1 MMEGQAYIVALIL
14 MIASPLAI
22 ASDEGQAVLERFDRT
37 PDDQVYDVANNRID
51 MLDELDDSILND
63 RPNDMDIR
71 EVPEDCYTLEQW
83 KERLAERDWNKEDW
97 EQESNQVREEKD
109 DGARGN
115 SDAKEEKEN
124 DEDKK
129 DYDEKET
136 DKVIDKDLTKTNDK
150 DCFTEAEFEA
160 YVDKTANKDSVDR
173 DCVTVGQVRE
183 KWERI
188 REGARDRDDDEDE
201 REDDEDEDSDRARG
215 EDQLDDEDDD
225 EVNEEKAELVAVI
238 GELKE
243 ACEGGDE
250 AACLELEELL
260 EEYWKDWNQDEKR
273 DWVLEDRDDS
283 ECVGKH
289 MMDRMKEKF
298 GRDRGEN
305 NRDKDYDRDWERD
318 NDEEWEELR
327 AVMAE
332 LGAACDEGDEIACE
346 ELEELITELQ
356 NDAWERDEDCDEDDE
371 HDEDDENDHDEEDE
385 DDSEDEEDD
394 SEDDEP
400 ENA

>member
-1 MMEGQAYIVALIL
+1 MIENQAYIVALL
-14 MIASPLAI
+14 LLIASPLAI
-22 ASDEGQAVLERFDRT
+22 ATDEGQAVLERFEKTPDVLLDIEKNDRT
-37 PDDQVYDVANNRID
+37 EA
-51 MLDELDDSILND
+51 LDDLLND
-63 RPNDMDIR
+63 
-71 EVPEDCYTLEQW
+71 VPTDRMNTQDVVEDCYTLEQW
-83 KERLAERDWNKEDW
+83 KERLADYDWNKDW
-97 EQESNQVREEKD
+97 EQESDEVREE

-115 SDAKEEKEN
+115 SDDKKEKE
-124 DEDKK
+124 
-129 DYDEKET
+129 DYNKET
-136 DKVIDKDLTKTNDK
+136 DKVTDK
-150 DCFTEAEFEA
+150 DCFTEAEFEEF
-160 YVDKTANKDSVDR
+160 VGKMGNKDRADR

-188 REGARDRDDDEDE
+188 REGARDRDW
-201 REDDEDEDSDRARG
+201 DRDYDR
-215 EDQLDDEDDD
+215 DDDEDDRDD
-225 EVNEEKAELVAVI
+225 ESDEGRDNDEDEGPNARGGDEEESDEDHGLNDEERAELFAAI

-243 ACEGGDE
+243 ACEDGDE
-250 AACLELEELL
+250 ASCLELEELL

-394 SEDDEP
+394 SEDNEP

>member
-1 MMEGQAYIVALIL
+1 MIENQAYIVALL
-14 MIASPLAI
+14 LLIASPLAI
-22 ASDEGQAVLERFDRT
+22 ATDEGQAVLERFEKTPDVLLDIEKNDRT
-37 PDDQVYDVANNRID
+37 EA
-51 MLDELDDSILND
+51 LDDLLND
-63 RPNDMDIR
+63 
-71 EVPEDCYTLEQW
+71 VPTDKMNTQDVVEDCYTLEQW
-83 KERLAERDWNKEDW
+83 KERLADYDWNKDW
-97 EQESNQVREEKD
+97 EQESDEVREE

-115 SDAKEEKEN
+115 SDDKKEKE
-124 DEDKK
+124 
-129 DYDEKET
+129 DYNKET
-136 DKVIDKDLTKTNDK
+136 DKVTDK
-150 DCFTEAEFEA
+150 DCFTEAEFEEF
-160 YVDKTANKDSVDR
+160 VGKMGNKDRADR

-188 REGARDRDDDEDE
+188 REGARDRDWGRDY
-201 REDDEDEDSDRARG
+201 DR
-215 EDQLDDEDDD
+215 DDDEDDRDD
-225 EVNEEKAELVAVI
+225 ESDEGRDNDEDEGPNARGGDEEESDEDHGLNDEERAELFAAI

-243 ACEGGDE
+243 ACEDGDE
-250 AACLELEELL
+250 ASCLELEELL
-260 EEYWKDWNQDEKR
+260 EEYWKDWDQNEKR

-356 NDAWERDEDCDEDDE
+356 NDAWERDEDCDEN
-371 HDEDDENDHDEEDE
+371 DEDDENDHDEEDE

-394 SEDDEP
+394 SEDNEP

>member
-1 MMEGQAYIVALIL
+1 MIENQAYIIALML
-14 MIASPLAI
+14 LVASPLAI
-22 ASDEGQAVLERFDRT
+22 ATDEGQAVLERFDRT
-37 PDDQVYDVANNRID
+37 PDDL
-51 MLDELDDSILND
+51 LDIEKNDRTEVLDDLLND
-63 RPNDMDIR
+63 
-71 EVPEDCYTLEQW
+71 VPADRMNTRDVVEDCYTLEQW
-83 KERLAERDWNKEDW
+83 KERLTEGDWNKEDW
-97 EQESNQVREEKD
+97 DRESNEVREDE

-115 SDAKEEKEN
+115 SDDKKEKE
-124 DEDKK
+124 
-129 DYDEKET
+129 DYNKVT
-136 DKVIDKDLTKTNDK
+136 DKVTDK
-150 DCFTEAEFEA
+150 DCFTEVEFEEF
-160 YVDKTANKDSVDR
+160 VGKMGNKDRVDR

-188 REGARDRDDDEDE
+188 REGARDRDW
-201 REDDEDEDSDRARG
+201 DRDYDR
-215 EDQLDDEDDD
+215 DDDEDDSDD
-225 EVNEEKAELVAVI
+225 ESDEGRDNDEDEGPNARGGDEEESDEDHGLNDEKRAELFAAI

-243 ACEGGDE
+243 ACEDGDE
-250 AACLELEELL
+250 AACVELRELL
-260 EEYWKDWNQDEKR
+260 EEFRGEHEGDWDREQKDG
-273 DWVLEDRDDS
+273 DDS
-283 ECVGKH
+283 RCVSKH
-289 MMDRMKEKF
+289 MMNHMKKMF
-298 GRDRGEN
+298 KRDRDEN
-305 NRDKDYDRDWERD
+305 DRDRDYDRDWERD

-371 HDEDDENDHDEEDE
+371 NDHDEDDE

>member
-1 MMEGQAYIVALIL
+1 MIENQAYIVALL
-14 MIASPLAI
+14 LLIASPLAI
-22 ASDEGQAVLERFDRT
+22 ATDEGQAVLERFEKTPDVLVDIEKNDRT
-37 PDDQVYDVANNRID
+37 EA
-51 MLDELDDSILND
+51 LDDLLND
-63 RPNDMDIR
+63 
-71 EVPEDCYTLEQW
+71 VPTDKMNTQDVVEDCYTLEQW
-83 KERLAERDWNKEDW
+83 QERLADYDWNKDW
-97 EQESNQVREEKD
+97 EQESDEVREE

-115 SDAKEEKEN
+115 SDDKKEKE
-124 DEDKK
+124 
-129 DYDEKET
+129 DYNKET
-136 DKVIDKDLTKTNDK
+136 DKVTDKVTDK
-150 DCFTEAEFEA
+150 DCFTEAEFEEF
-160 YVDKTANKDSVDR
+160 VGKMGNKDRADR

-188 REGARDRDDDEDE
+188 REGARDRDWGRDY
-201 REDDEDEDSDRARG
+201 DR
-215 EDQLDDEDDD
+215 DDDEDDRDD
-225 EVNEEKAELVAVI
+225 ESDEGRDNDEDEGPNARGGDEEESDEDHGLNDEERAELFAAI

-243 ACEGGDE
+243 ACEDGDE

-260 EEYWKDWNQDEKR
+260 EEYWKDWDQDEKR

-298 GRDRGEN
+298 GRDRGEKD
-305 NRDKDYDRDWERD
+305 RDRNHDHDWERD

-332 LGAACDEGDEIACE
+332 LRAACDEGDEIACE

-371 HDEDDENDHDEEDE
+371 HDENDHDEEDE
-385 DDSEDEEDD
+385 DDSGDEEDD

>member
-1 MMEGQAYIVALIL
+1 MIENQAYIIALML
-14 MIASPLAI
+14 LVASPLAI
-22 ASDEGQAVLERFDRT
+22 ATDEGQAALERFSRT
-37 PDDQVYDVANNRID
+37 PDDLVYDATNDRTD

-63 RPNDMDIR
+63 
-71 EVPEDCYTLEQW
+71 VPTDKMNTQDVVEDCYTLEQW
-83 KERLAERDWNKEDW
+83 KERLGDRDWNKEDW
-97 EQESNQVREEKD
+97 DRESDEVREDE

-115 SDAKEEKEN
+115 SDAKEDKEDRN
-124 DEDKK
+124 
-129 DYDEKET
+129 KET
-136 DKVIDKDLTKTNDK
+136 DKVTDK
-150 DCFTEAEFEA
+150 DCFTEAEFEEF
-160 YVDKTANKDSVDR
+160 VGKMGNKDRADR

-188 REGARDRDDDEDE
+188 REGARDRDWDRDYDRDDESDEGRDNDEDE
-201 REDDEDEDSDRARG
+201 GARSGDEEESDEA
-215 EDQLDDEDDD
+215 DE
-225 EVNEEKAELVAVI
+225 ERAELVTVI

-243 ACEGGDE
+243 ACEDGDE

-371 HDEDDENDHDEEDE
+371 HDEDD
-385 DDSEDEEDD
+385 SEDEEDD